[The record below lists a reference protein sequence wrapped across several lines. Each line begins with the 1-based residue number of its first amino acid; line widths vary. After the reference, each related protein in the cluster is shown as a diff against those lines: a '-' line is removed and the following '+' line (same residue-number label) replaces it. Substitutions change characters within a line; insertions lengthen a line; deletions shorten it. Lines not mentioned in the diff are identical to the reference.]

1 MATIGDTTRPEYIY
15 DSATDTWIP
24 VGIGPHSH
32 TPAAIG
38 AIASSIVTTKG
49 DIIAA
54 TGSGVV
60 VRQGVGADGSYLVAD
75 SSQADGLNYASGA
88 SLAAGKN
95 AIINGGMDIWQRGT
109 TFTNGGQY
117 TADRW
122 FFDISASTVTSTRE
136 STIVPAGFQYSWKL
150 TNSAGSAT
158 ATLMAQTIETANAI
172 QFASKTVT
180 LSFYAAA
187 DSATTF
193 TPVLTYST
201 SADNPRTGSWTNITP
216 TVNGSTSVSTTTF
229 VRIVSTFAVPSTAKS
244 LFMYIEPTVGS
255 GVNIYVTGF
264 QLELGSVATPFARN
278 ASTIQGELAA
288 CQRYYTTS
296 IPTGYTITDFSG
308 MNPGSSSAIGWCS
321 PGSSNDI
328 FTTIQYP
335 VPMRTTPTFNIYSA
349 GNRTSGSIRDAV
361 TGSDLAVSNYSI
373 QTGNNKGFN
382 YMAGFTATTGR
393 PYSFQWVASAEL

>member
-1 MATIGDTTRPEYIY
+1 MPSIGDTTRPEYIY
-15 DSATDTWIP
+15 DQATDTWIP
-24 VGIGPHSH
+24 VGIGPHAH

-38 AIASSIVTTKG
+38 AIASSVVTTKG

-60 VRQGVGADGSYLVAD
+60 VRQGVGVDGSYLMAD
-75 SSQADGLNYASGA
+75 SSQADGLNYAGPSIT
-88 SLAAGKN
+88 AGKN

-136 STIVPAGFQYSWKL
+136 STIVPAGFQYSWKI
-150 TNSAGSAT
+150 NKSAGSGT

-172 QFASKTVT
+172 QFAGKTVT

-244 LFMYIEPTVGS
+244 LFMYIEPSIGS

-264 QLELGSVATPFARN
+264 QLELGSVATVFSRAGG
-278 ASTIQGELAA
+278 TIAGELAA
-288 CQRYYTTS
+288 CQRYFANIVPSTADYGTVIAMFQATSSTTAK
-296 IPTGYTITDFSG
+296 GG
-308 MNPGSSSAIGWCS
+308 
-321 PGSSNDI
+321 
-328 FTTIQYP
+328 IQFP
-335 VPMRTTPTFNIYSA
+335 VTMRTSASLTFSSA
-349 GNRTSGSIRDAV
+349 GNFTLANASYTPIGVSSITYGLGNTTSSRIDMSVASGLVAGNASAL
-361 TGSDLAVSNYSI
+361 S
-373 QTGNNKGFN
+373 GNNAN
-382 YMAGFTATTGR
+382 LLI
-393 PYSFQWVASAEL
+393 QASAEL